1 MGGVS
6 AILCLLPDDRIAF
19 VVLANANNDLPGQP
33 PLPSVIRDEIIAAL
47 FPGAP
52 RAASPA
58 NAAASRPFTPP
69 ESLLGR
75 WRGRVETWQGELP
88 LTLDF
93 QADGDV
99 HARLGTQLTTLLNRP
114 NFQDGSLTGVMS
126 GDIGTE
132 DANRTR
138 YVLSLS
144 LKLRGERLTGGITA
158 LSLPGKRVG
167 NALTYWTELK
177 REAEAGKKEGA
188 R

>member
-1 MGGVS
+1 M
-6 AILCLLPDDRIAF
+6 
-19 VVLANANNDLPGQP
+19 
-33 PLPSVIRDEIIAAL
+33 
-47 FPGAP
+47 
-52 RAASPA
+52 
-58 NAAASRPFTPP
+58 
-69 ESLLGR
+69 
-75 WRGRVETWQGELP
+75 
-88 LTLDF
+88 
-93 QADGDV
+93 